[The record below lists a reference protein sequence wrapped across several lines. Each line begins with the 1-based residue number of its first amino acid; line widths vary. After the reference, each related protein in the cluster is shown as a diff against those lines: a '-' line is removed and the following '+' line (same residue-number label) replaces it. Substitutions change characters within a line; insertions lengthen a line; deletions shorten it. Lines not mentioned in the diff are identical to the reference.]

1 MSFDINTLTITNS
14 IAANTPDPV
23 IFVLP
28 AGEEM
33 YILNVTAFTGTGSG
47 TDTITY
53 DLTTGGTSVKSGT
66 FTGTGTNLLAAN
78 PLIAST
84 NAIYTLTLFAN
95 AAITCTIVGT
105 KSVNYGNVIPTS
117 LSFVNNTLT
126 IQNSI
131 VSGDVDKVSFHV
143 NANSILNSLEVTS
156 LLNTNSISYVLDI
169 SGGSTVISGSFSQA
183 GVNLLN
189 NRGILTSN
197 TYILTLTSG
206 GMNAYSIVGIMEYET
221 KSAIDKYCERKNA
234 TNIGYK
240 KIVTSTNNPSIS
252 NKIRYS
258 QLLRTQRFKTVRTY
272 NVNVPPIKNELPV
285 YLFSTGQIFKR

>member
-1 MSFDINTLTITNS
+1 
-14 IAANTPDPV
+14 
-23 IFVLP
+23 
-28 AGEEM
+28 
-33 YILNVTAFTGTGSG
+33 
-47 TDTITY
+47 
-53 DLTTGGTSVKSGT
+53 
-66 FTGTGTNLLAAN
+66 
-78 PLIAST
+78 
-84 NAIYTLTLFAN
+84 LTLFAN